1 VRIKG
6 AKIMKISMVDVGEKE
21 VIPRLAIAEG
31 KIALKPGTVAAVRAG
46 KTKKGDVLAVAETA
60 GILAVKKTP
69 ELIPLCHQIPI
80 DKVDFEFDFEKS
92 AIACRCAV
100 RARAKTGV
108 EMEALCGAAT
118 ALLNIWDMVK
128 YLEKDENGQYPSAQ
142 IENIKVLEKR
152 KG

>member
-1 VRIKG
+1 
-6 AKIMKISMVDVGEKE
+6 MKISMVDVGEKE
-21 VIPRLAIAEG
+21 VIPRLAVAQG
-31 KIALKPGTVAAVRAG
+31 KIVLKPETVALVRAG

-60 GILAVKKTP
+60 GILAVKKTS
-69 ELIPLCHQIPI
+69 ELLPLCHQIPI

-108 EMEALCGAAT
+108 EMEALCGVSA

-128 YLEKDENGQYPSAQ
+128 YLEKDEKGQYPEAQ
-142 IENIKVLEKR
+142 IGEIRVLKKL
-152 KG
+152 KGKS

>member
-1 VRIKG
+1 
-6 AKIMKISMVDVGEKE
+6 MKINMVDVGEKE
-21 VIPRLAIAEG
+21 VIPRLAVAQG
-31 KIALKPGTVAAVRAG
+31 KIILKPETVKLVREG

-80 DKVDFEFDFEKS
+80 DKVEFEFDFEKS

-108 EMEALCGAAT
+108 EMETLSGVSV

-128 YLEKDENGQYPSAQ
+128 YLEKDECGQYPSAKIEQ
-142 IENIKVLEKR
+142 IGVLKKVKFEKTET
-152 KG
+152 KL